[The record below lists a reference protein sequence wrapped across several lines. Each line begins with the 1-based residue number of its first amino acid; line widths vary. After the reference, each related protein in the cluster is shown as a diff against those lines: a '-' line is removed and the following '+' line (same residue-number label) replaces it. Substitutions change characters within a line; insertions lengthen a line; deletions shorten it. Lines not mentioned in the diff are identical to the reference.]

1 VSPFDLKSA
10 LLARHAQHIVLI
22 HFPIAL
28 FLASVAFD
36 LVAHWTKKTALAA
49 VVYYNLLLAAISS
62 FPVVATGILAWRW
75 QLEGQRLKGVLLAQL
90 VLGITSSILISLV
103 WWLHFRTRR
112 KAGSVLPRYRLP
124 IELVTAVVVGLT
136 AHLGGFLSG
145 VLRCADTPR
154 PSAGS
159 HSPASARGAPARIS
173 PSSDAP
179 RQGHARP
186 RHSATE
192 AA

>member
-36 LVAHWTKKTALAA
+36 LVAHWTQKAALAA
-49 VVYYNLLLAAISS
+49 VAYYNLLLAAISLL
-62 FPVVATGILAWRW
+62 PVMATGFLAWRW
-75 QLEGQRLKGVLLAQL
+75 QLEGQQLKGVLLMHL
-90 VLGITSSILISLV
+90 LLGITSSILISLV

-112 KAGSVLPRYRLP
+112 NVGGVLPRYRLP
-124 IELVTAVVVGLT
+124 VELLTAVVVGLT

-145 VLRCADTPR
+145 VNGP
-154 PSAGS
+154 G
-159 HSPASARGAPARIS
+159 
-173 PSSDAP
+173 
-179 RQGHARP
+179 
-186 RHSATE
+186 
-192 AA
+192 